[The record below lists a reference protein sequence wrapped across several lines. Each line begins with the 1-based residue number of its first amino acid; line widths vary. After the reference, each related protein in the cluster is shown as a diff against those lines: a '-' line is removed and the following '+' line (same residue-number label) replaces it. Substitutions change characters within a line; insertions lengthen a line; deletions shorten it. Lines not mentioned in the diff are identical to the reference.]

1 MPPDQDPWDRTRLV
15 HQGPSVLKVAHCGPP
30 KSSPTA
36 RHRRSLS
43 LHLSISTEQVV
54 LFLQSPSYF
63 SQWSPS
69 SFIVDDVSYS
79 CAEQFMTVEKARLF
93 QNRRAEELIMSSPDP
108 RAHKH
113 IDWSRHA

>member
-1 MPPDQDPWDRTRLV
+1 M
-15 HQGPSVLKVAHCGPP
+15 
-30 KSSPTA
+30 
-36 RHRRSLS
+36 
-43 LHLSISTEQVV
+43 SISTEQVV